1 MIEKGHSDLF
11 FEKLIPATTKNKFDV
26 NTNDV
31 PTDDKAKFMA
41 EWKKEKVDCA
51 KDIAK
56 RKSIVAKLAPKLP
69 SLDKNL
75 VISDL
80 PEVKEEFGN
89 DVSLL
94 EMHF

>member
-1 MIEKGHSDLF
+1 
-11 FEKLIPATTKNKFDV
+11 
-26 NTNDV
+26 
-31 PTDDKAKFMA
+31 MA

-56 RKSIVAKLAPKLP
+56 RKSIAAKIAPKLP

-89 DVSLL
+89 EVRVCWNCISEVCKPDNGWV
-94 EMHF
+94 